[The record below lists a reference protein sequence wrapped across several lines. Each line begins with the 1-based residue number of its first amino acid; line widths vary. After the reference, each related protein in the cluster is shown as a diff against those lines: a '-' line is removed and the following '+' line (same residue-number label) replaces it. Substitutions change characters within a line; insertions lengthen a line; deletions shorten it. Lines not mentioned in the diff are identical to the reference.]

1 MFAVKQILRFVL
13 EARRR
18 PIAHAD
24 PSLATAHVL
33 LWHRAHIP
41 WEDTSTSIIL
51 RDVFDNRTYGWIRMR
66 EVLDGMEPGGWV
78 HVAAEDIAPVRDE
91 HYGRM
96 EKAKVMKAYKREL
109 CRLMPAADKVYFKAG
124 QRNFLATYAPLVD
137 AANAEQR
144 RRAKEAR
151 EASAAAQQAALAK
164 CTEFVKKQIVERAKK
179 WQGEFS
185 ATCQD
190 LLTPGSFDES
200 DVLIDGVDNNNVDGA
215 APGLLDLA
223 QETVAKGAM
232 PSAADLEAAAVAD
245 MEAGADALEANAA
258 DLLGTL
264 LGKAGGVVA
273 KTAAARKRR
282 ATKRQKGN
290 VRASPSSATGTA
302 ARSTKRDEAVKAA
315 GAVMLKAVKERLQEE
330 AGGQSEEVLSR
341 VLEGRSLPPIMKP
354 AEPDTDESTL
364 VAAAAV
370 GVGGGATLEFA
381 DPPPVED
388 VMAGFQEPP
397 GLPDDLEGAG
407 LDVEEMVKLAQ
418 ESIEM
423 VQEMIGKLL
432 DICNIELFN

>member
-1 MFAVKQILRFVL
+1 
-13 EARRR
+13 
-18 PIAHAD
+18 
-24 PSLATAHVL
+24 
-33 LWHRAHIP
+33 
-41 WEDTSTSIIL
+41 
-51 RDVFDNRTYGWIRMR
+51 MR
-66 EVLDGMEPGGWV
+66 EVPDGTEPGGWAY
-78 HVAAEDIAPVRDE
+78 VAATEIASVRDE

-109 CRLMPAADKVYFKAG
+109 CRLKPAADKLYFKAG
-124 QRNFLATYAPLVD
+124 QRNFMATYAPLVD
-137 AANAEQR
+137 AANAEQC

-164 CTEFVKKQIVERAKK
+164 CTGFVKNQIVERAKNR
-179 WQGEFS
+179 QAEFS

-200 DVLIDGVDNNNVDGA
+200 DVLIDGVDNNHVDGA

-223 QETVAKGAM
+223 QQETVAKGAM
-232 PSAADLEAAAVAD
+232 PTAADLEAAAVAD

-258 DLLGTL
+258 DILGTL
-264 LGKAGGVVA
+264 LGKAGEVTVA

-282 ATKRQKGN
+282 ATKRQNGN
-290 VRASPSSATGTA
+290 LGDSPSATGTA

-315 GAVMLKAVKERLQEE
+315 GATMQKAVKERLQEE

-341 VLEGRSLPPIMKP
+341 VLEGRSLPPIMQP

-364 VAAAAV
+364 VAAAAG
-370 GVGGGATLEFA
+370 GVGGGAALGFV

-397 GLPDDLEGAG
+397 GLPDELEGAG

-423 VQEMIGKLL
+423 VQDMIGKLL
-432 DICNIELFN
+432 EICNVELFD